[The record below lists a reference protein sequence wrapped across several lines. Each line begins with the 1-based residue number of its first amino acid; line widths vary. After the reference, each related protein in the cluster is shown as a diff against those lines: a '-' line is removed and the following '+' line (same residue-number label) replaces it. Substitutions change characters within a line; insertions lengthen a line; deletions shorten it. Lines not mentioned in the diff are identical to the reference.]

1 VCSTHRNYFFK
12 EKYPEIQFIEPGEV
26 AYSIYAKFGIG
37 WYYKEDGQIDYSKN
51 PVDFKKFPL
60 QQTASDILNIP
71 YKEIKPRISVKDGVR
86 TIPGDKPYVCIA
98 PHGSALAK
106 YWNQPGGWQELIY
119 HIKRSGY
126 DVVMITQEP
135 LGDSWHDSKLGGT
148 LKGVI
153 NKTGDLPLDDRIND
167 LRHSAG
173 FIGIGSGLSWLSWAV
188 GTPVMMISGFSESWT
203 EFDDCVR
210 IINETG
216 CKGCFNRSR

>member
-1 VCSTHRNYFFK
+1 
-12 EKYPEIQFIEPGEV
+12 
-26 AYSIYAKFGIG
+26 
-37 WYYKEDGQIDYSKN
+37 
-51 PVDFKKFPL
+51 
-60 QQTASDILNIP
+60 
-71 YKEIKPRISVKDGVR
+71 
-86 TIPGDKPYVCIA
+86 
-98 PHGSALAK
+98 LAK

-216 CKGCFNRSR
+216 CKGCFNRSRLDPSDWWWCPDHKNTPRQFECSKNISAAQVIEGFNKLVNK